1 MSDAKSNRIP
11 DEKAFNMGGF
21 WCLHFQTA
29 NHTTPQ
35 PSALN
40 RLAGRHWRLPLGL
53 DPLLI
58 SCSPAFFPISAILE
72 VHRRRYRMLSPTLSQ
87 PPCPT
92 PAETIAAA
100 LDRVVPLQGLPFE
113 DRLWL
118 ARHGEEVVAE
128 PGDILFEEGDPA
140 NRMILILKGEIH
152 VRRKRG
158 GPMELFIGRAGQMTG
173 LLPFSRMKVSGGQGF
188 AVSQVWALLIPKS
201 LFAEMLEAIP
211 TMTQRVVSTLLD
223 RVREVTRIEQ
233 QAEKLNALGK
243 LAGNLAHELNNP
255 ASAAQRS
262 AASLVMELRAN
273 RQNRFKL
280 VNLCLS
286 EEQIREIENWE
297 QRILSRSVHLDG
309 QDAGALIAREE
320 ELRNW
325 LSELPCE
332 GAWEV
337 AAQLAE
343 QRATVADLEQLRSLL
358 GANEA
363 CITLQYFARYIRS
376 SRSVETLL
384 NSTARIFDL
393 ISAVKAYSYMDRAPI
408 LEVDVPA
415 GLDATV
421 QMLQSRMK
429 NVEIERDYEPGLP
442 HISAY
447 GSELNQV
454 WTALIENALDA
465 IADGGVGGRL
475 KLTCRLEGEMML
487 VEIWDTGPGIPT
499 DLQDRIFEPF
509 FTTKAPGLGLGLGLD
524 NAMRIVR
531 KHRGHLSVRSDPGS
545 TCFRVRLPLDQL
557 QAY

>member
-1 MSDAKSNRIP
+1 
-11 DEKAFNMGGF
+11 
-21 WCLHFQTA
+21 
-29 NHTTPQ
+29 
-35 PSALN
+35 
-40 RLAGRHWRLPLGL
+40 
-53 DPLLI
+53 
-58 SCSPAFFPISAILE
+58 
-72 VHRRRYRMLSPTLSQ
+72 MLSPVLSA
-87 PPCPT
+87 PACPT

-100 LDRVVPLQGLPFE
+100 LDRVGPLQGLPFE

-118 ARHGEEVVAE
+118 AQNGEEVVAQ
-128 PGDILFEEGDPA
+128 PGDVLFEEGQPA
-140 NRMILILKGEIH
+140 DRMILILKGEIH
-152 VRRKRG
+152 VRRQRG

-173 LLPFSRMKVSGGQGF
+173 LLPFSRMKTSGGQGF
-188 AVSQVWALLIPKS
+188 AVTPVWALLVMKEK
-201 LFAEMLEAIP
+201 FTEMLAAIP
-211 TMTQRVVSTLLD
+211 SMAQRVVSTLLD

-262 AASLVMELRAN
+262 ASSLIMELRAN
-273 RQNRFKL
+273 RENRFKL
-280 VNLCLS
+280 VNLCLN
-286 EEQIREIENWE
+286 EEQIHGVEAWE
-297 QRILSRSVHLDG
+297 QKVMSRSIRHDPRDTG
-309 QDAGALIAREE
+309 ELIQLEE
-320 ELRNW
+320 DLRTW
-325 LSELPCE
+325 LTELPCD

-337 AAQLAE
+337 ATQLAE
-343 QRATVADLEQLRSLL
+343 QRATVADLEELRALI
-358 GANEA
+358 GAGET
-363 CITLQYFARYIRS
+363 CVSLQYFARYLRS
-376 SRSVETLL
+376 TLSVDTLL

-415 GLDATV
+415 GLDATI
-421 QMLQSRMK
+421 QMLQSRMT
-429 NVEIERDYEPGLP
+429 NVEVERHYEPDLP
-442 HISAY
+442 RISAY

-465 IADGGVGGRL
+465 LAETGRHGKL

-487 VEIWDTGPGIPT
+487 VEIWDTGPGIPPE
-499 DLQDRIFEPF
+499 LQDRIFEPF

>member
-1 MSDAKSNRIP
+1 
-11 DEKAFNMGGF
+11 
-21 WCLHFQTA
+21 
-29 NHTTPQ
+29 
-35 PSALN
+35 
-40 RLAGRHWRLPLGL
+40 
-53 DPLLI
+53 
-58 SCSPAFFPISAILE
+58 
-72 VHRRRYRMLSPTLSQ
+72 MLSPTLTA
-87 PPCPT
+87 PACPT

-100 LDRVVPLQGLPFE
+100 IDRVVPLQGLPFE

-118 ARHGEEVVAE
+118 AQHSEEVVAQ
-128 PGDILFEEGDPA
+128 PGDILFEEGAPA
-140 NRMILILKGEIH
+140 DRMMLILKGEIH
-152 VRRKRG
+152 VRRQRG
-158 GPMELFIGRAGQMTG
+158 GPMELFIGRTGAMTG

-188 AVSQVWALLIPKS
+188 AVTPVWALFIHKD
-201 LFAEMLEAIP
+201 LFPEMLEAIP
-211 TMTQRVVSTLLD
+211 SMAQRVVSTLLD

-233 QAEKLNALGK
+233 QAEKLTALGK
-243 LAGNLAHELNNP
+243 LSGNLAHELNNP
-255 ASAAQRS
+255 ASAAQR
-262 AASLVMELRAN
+262 AASSLVMELRSN
-273 RQNRFKL
+273 RENRFKL
-280 VNLCLS
+280 VNLCLTH
-286 EEQIREIENWE
+286 EQIDGVEAWE
-297 QRILSRSVHLDG
+297 QKILSHTRRHDPR
-309 QDAGALIAREE
+309 DAAQQIQAEE

-325 LSELPCE
+325 LTALPCD

-343 QRATVADLEQLRSLL
+343 QRTTVADLEELCTLL
-358 GANEA
+358 GTSEA
-363 CITLQYFARYIRS
+363 SVSLQYFARYLRS

-415 GLDATV
+415 GLDATL

-429 NVEIERDYEPGLP
+429 DIEIERHYDPDLP
-442 HISAY
+442 RISAY

-465 IADGGVGGRL
+465 LAETGSSGKL

-487 VEIWDTGPGIPT
+487 VEIWDTGPGIPPE
-499 DLQDRIFEPF
+499 LQDRIFEPF
-509 FTTKAPGLGLGLGLD
+509 FTTKAPGQGLGLGLD